1 MWAGIAFTLL
11 GGALWGV
18 SGASVQYLTTVA
30 SAPPSLITLMR
41 VLLGGL
47 LFFLFLLVRYRPAL
61 RGMFANGRTISAMLL
76 FALGL
81 YGNQLC
87 YAQTVEVTNAGT
99 ATVLQM
105 LGAVFVMLFVC
116 VTAWKLPRLREFI
129 GLVLAIA
136 ATVLIATQGDVTTLS
151 LPLDG
156 LLWGIGAGLTTAVYI
171 IVPKQCGLFERFGSV
186 PTVGMGM
193 LVGTVF
199 AVPCYLLQG
208 GSATEAVTVLASF
221 GPYEWLIFFGG
232 LVVVGTIGGYG
243 LYLHGVSIVGSVKGS
258 LLEVIEPVS
267 ATIIAAIWLGTA
279 FTGFDIAGMVLMCIM
294 LVFISS
300 DSEKSP

>member
-18 SGASVQYLTTVA
+18 SGSSVQFLTTVA
-30 SAPPSLITLMR
+30 GAPPSLITLLR

-47 LFFLFLLVRYRPAL
+47 LFLLFLLARRRDTL
-61 RGMFANGRTISAMLL
+61 RAMLSDAKAIGAMLL

-87 YAQTVEVTNAGT
+87 YAQTVAVTNAGT

-116 VTAWKLPRLREFI
+116 VTAWKLPRPKEFI
-129 GLVLAIA
+129 GLLLAIA

-171 IVPKQCGLFERFGSV
+171 LVPKRTGLFDRFGSI

-193 LVGTVF
+193 LLGTVF
-199 AVPCYLLQG
+199 ALPGYLLQG
-208 GSATEAVTVLASF
+208 GSLAETAAVLGTF
-221 GPYEWLIFFGG
+221 GPYEWIVMLGG
-232 LVVVGTIGGYG
+232 LVVVGTIGGYT

-258 LLEVIEPVS
+258 LLEVIEPIS

-279 FTGFDIAGMVLMCIM
+279 FTGFDIAGMVLMCVM
-294 LVFISS
+294 LVFVST
-300 DSEKSP
+300 DT